1 MELLKGVDLKKIGN
15 ISFIIAFTIIT
26 YYTLSS
32 YKIFLEIKELQKNKE

>member
-1 MELLKGVDLKKIGN
+1 MMELLKSVN
-15 ISFIIAFTIIT
+15 ITFTIIT

>member
-15 ISFIIAFTIIT
+15 ISFIVAVTIIT